1 MKESGYIMNK
11 LDLHGM
17 SHSDALLAVENF
29 VMVKAVDE
37 FFSCKIITGNSLG
50 MQSKVIN
57 EFLKPNNF
65 KWYIPSWNLGEIIV
79 SY

>member
-1 MKESGYIMNK
+1 MMKAI
-11 LDLHGM
+11 
-17 SHSDALLAVENF
+17 
-29 VMVKAVDE
+29 DE